1 MFNKKYLII
10 LATGF
15 LFSCSKNLDLK
26 SLSFDA
32 SVNKTTLAVTDTAIF
47 SFSGN
52 PEYITFYS
60 GEPGSKYE
68 FKDRI
73 RDESTNLELKF
84 STATTTATNG
94 SLSLLVSDNFNGTF
108 DATGIGAA
116 TWTDITSRATLA
128 TGTATV
134 ASGTIS
140 LSDFAAAK
148 KPVYIAFKYAANAG
162 AIQKKWTITALTLNH
177 VLPDKTYTIGNMTA
191 TSPSLGWKSADILN
205 PAVNWTSALVI
216 TGSTSAVTA
225 VATEDWVIMGPV
237 DLSRVLPDAGVAIKT
252 ITEGMNKFPFQYKYA
267 AIGNYEAVFVA
278 SNANRD
284 ASETIIK
291 KVSVVVQ

>member
-1 MFNKKYLII
+1 MSNKKYLII
-10 LATGF
+10 LAAGF

-32 SVNKTTLAVTDTAIF
+32 SVNKTTLAVIDTASF

-52 PEYITFYS
+52 PDYITFYS

-68 FKDRI
+68 FMNRI
-73 RDESTNLELKF
+73 SDTSTNLQLKF

-94 SLSLLVSDNFNGTF
+94 ALSLLVSDNFNGSF
-108 DATGIGAA
+108 DSTGVRTA

-134 ASGTIS
+134 ASNTVT

-148 KPVYIAFKYAANAG
+148 KPVYIAFKYSAAAA
-162 AIQKKWTITALTLNH
+162 AIQRKWTITGFTLNH

-191 TSPSLGWKSADILN
+191 VSPSLGFRTVDIMN

-216 TGSTSAVTA
+216 TGATTAATA
-225 VATEDWVIMGPV
+225 VATEDWAIMGPV
-237 DLSRVLPDAGVAIKT
+237 DLSRVLPDAGISIKT
-252 ITEGMNKFPFQYKYA
+252 ITESMNKFPFNYKYA
-267 AIGNYEAVFVA
+267 AIGNYDAVFVA

-284 ASETIIK
+284 ASESTIK
-291 KVSVVVQ
+291 KISVVVQ